1 MKQDLVLQT
10 KIGREYVL
18 EKFLKSIG
26 KKGKIKEPCSVRLS
40 GMNREEFEKLWREK
54 AQALQIDVC
63 WVDPHM
69 KLTDFR
75 LFATDMDSTFL
86 NLETLDEMAAF
97 VGKGD
102 EVSRITELTMQG
114 KIGSRSSY

>member
-1 MKQDLVLQT
+1 MKS
-10 KIGREYVL
+10 
-18 EKFLKSIG
+18 LKS
-26 KKGKIKEPCSVRLS
+26 S
-40 GMNREEFEKLWREK
+40 GEK

-102 EVSRITELTMQG
+102 EVSRITELTMQEKNPQLRRKFNRTSQING
-114 KIGSRSSY
+114 RSRCFGSRSSY